1 MLIPLFPL
9 HTTLF
14 PGARLALKI
23 FEARYMDMTTAC
35 LKDGS
40 AFGVCLISSGN
51 EVASAGQAAA
61 TPHAIG
67 TLANISE
74 WDMRSLGV
82 LHINILGGQRFR
94 VRSATPNVASLL
106 LAEIELLPDE
116 AVVAVPSEYAALVT
130 LLQAIIEQQADNL
143 SKLFQSPHRYD
154 DASWVGMRLAQVMP
168 IPEIAKQKLLEVDDP
183 LIRLEILY
191 RFLSGQGLL
200 PDKSA
205 C

>member
-40 AFGVCLISSGN
+40 AFGVCLISSGE
-51 EVASAGQAAA
+51 EVARAGQAPT

-67 TLANISE
+67 SLASIAE
-74 WDMRSLGV
+74 WDMLSLGV

-94 VRSATPNVASLL
+94 VLSANPNASSLL
-106 LAEIELLPDE
+106 MAEIELLADE
-116 AVVAVPSEYAALVT
+116 VSVSVPSEYAPLVV
-130 LLQAIIEQQADNL
+130 LLRAIIEQQTDNM
-143 SKLFQSPHRYD
+143 SHAFQQPYHYE

-168 IPEIAKQKLLEVDDP
+168 IPEIAKQKLLEIDDP
-183 LIRLEILY
+183 LTRLEILF
-191 RFLSGQGLL
+191 RFLNGRGLL
-200 PDKSA
+200 PSIA
-205 C
+205 

>member
-14 PGARLALKI
+14 PGARLALKV
-23 FEARYMDMTTAC
+23 FEARYMNMTTTC

-51 EVASAGQAAA
+51 EVASTGQAAA

-67 TLANISE
+67 ALAHITE
-74 WDMRSLGV
+74 WDMLSLGV
-82 LHINILGGQRFR
+82 LHINTLGGQRFR
-94 VRSATPNVASLL
+94 VLSATPNAASLL
-106 LAEIELLPDE
+106 MAEIELLPDE
-116 AVVAVPSEYAALVT
+116 AAVPVPVEYAPLVAL
-130 LLQAIIEQQADNL
+130 LRAIIEQQTDNL
-143 SKLFQSPHRYD
+143 SNLFQLPCHYD

-168 IPEIAKQKLLEVDDP
+168 IPEIAKQKLLAVDEP
-183 LIRLEILY
+183 LIRLEILF

-200 PDKSA
+200 PARSA

>member
-9 HTTLF
+9 HTVLF
-14 PGARLALKI
+14 PGARLALKV

-40 AFGVCLISSGN
+40 TFGVCLISSGN
-51 EVASAGQAAA
+51 EVAGAGQAAA

-67 TLANISE
+67 ALASITE
-74 WDMRSLGV
+74 WDMLSLGV
-82 LHINILGGQRFR
+82 LHINTLGGQRFR
-94 VRSATPNVASLL
+94 VLSATPNAASLL
-106 LAEIELLPDE
+106 MAEIELLPDE
-116 AVVAVPSEYAALVT
+116 AAVPVPGEYAPLVAL
-130 LLQAIIEQQADNL
+130 LRAIIEQQTENL
-143 SKLFQSPHRYD
+143 SNLFQLPCHYD

-168 IPEIAKQKLLEVDDP
+168 IPEIAKQKLLEVDEP
-183 LIRLEILY
+183 LIRLEILF

-200 PDKSA
+200 PARSA